1 MLQGQGQ
8 TQTRLAVT
16 IIAREL
22 SPIITVKDS
31 SLKVRLKRLA
41 QGFQDNLTGLN
52 NSQTLR
58 ENIPNFNSCQ
68 TLLILEV
75 HNKIIYLSN
84 GDNELNSHKGS
95 NQSWT
100 ESRRENKQ
108 VAKL

>member
-1 MLQGQGQ
+1 MCG
-8 TQTRLAVT
+8 LAAHNKPRV
-16 IIAREL
+16 
-22 SPIITVKDS
+22 
-31 SLKVRLKRLA
+31 KRLA
-41 QGFQDNLTGLN
+41 QGFQENLTGLN

-100 ESRRENKQ
+100 ESRRANKQ